1 MDIISI
7 VVAGSALVLSLVTYF
22 EHDRKL
28 KKQEKLL
35 NDYNLRVMEQSEAEN
50 KKAVI
55 RARVVKPSSG
65 NRTLYIYNTGK
76 VKARNLTVDLPN
88 HDEIL
93 VSTPEFPKTFEEL
106 LPDAYREFH
115 LILLQGG
122 EELTIT
128 YTWDDDFSKDNK
140 ESQTIDL

>member
-1 MDIISI
+1 MDIIST
-7 VVAGSALVLSLVTYF
+7 VVAGLALVLSLLTYF
-22 EHDRKL
+22 KHDRKL

-65 NRTLYIYNTGK
+65 NRTLYICNTGK

-93 VSTPEFPKTFEEL
+93 VSNPEFPKTFKEL
-106 LPDAYREFH
+106 LPDASREFH
-115 LILLQGG
+115 LILLQGD

-128 YTWDDDFSKDNK
+128 YAWEDDFSKDNK